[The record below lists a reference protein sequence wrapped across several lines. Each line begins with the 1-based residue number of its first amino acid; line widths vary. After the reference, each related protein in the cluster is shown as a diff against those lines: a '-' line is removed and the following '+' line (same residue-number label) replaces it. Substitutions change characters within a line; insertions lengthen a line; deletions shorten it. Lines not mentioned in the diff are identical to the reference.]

1 MGKGFAVVASEV
13 KNLANQTAKATE
25 EISSKIA
32 TVQGGVQG
40 GTTDAV
46 QAIGSITKVITEM
59 SAISSSVASAVQE
72 QTAATGEIARNVE
85 QAALGTQEVSRNI
98 GEVEAASR
106 EAGRAAEQ
114 TNEAATELAHQ
125 GDVLKQETLLQR
137 GGDCGWRGGIVGEAS
152 LTFPCSDPADAVQ
165 SQRRAPSSHP
175 QAAIQGSQLAG
186 V

>member
-59 SAISSSVASAVQE
+59 SAISSSVASA
-72 QTAATGEIARNVE
+72 GRCC
-85 QAALGTQEVSRNI
+85 S
-98 GEVEAASR
+98 
-106 EAGRAAEQ
+106 EAGIA
-114 TNEAATELAHQ
+114 
-125 GDVLKQETLLQR
+125 D
-137 GGDCGWRGGIVGEAS
+137 GGVG
-152 LTFPCSDPADAVQ
+152 T
-165 SQRRAPSSHP
+165 
-175 QAAIQGSQLAG
+175 
-186 V
+186 